1 MGKMKIRNHNILITG
16 GSGFLGKNLS
26 KTLSENN
33 NVILFSR
40 NIDNLKNSA
49 LESNA
54 KYYAGDISK
63 IESIRDVLNLY
74 KVDII
79 IHAAASK
86 YVDHSEE
93 NPNECIDNNFLGL
106 QNIIRVCKEFKIKSL
121 IAISSDKAAS
131 PHNNLYSLSKTY
143 LERLVT
149 ISSKLSETK
158 MVCVRFGNI
167 AWSTGS
173 VFPIW
178 KRMTVKNNLIL
189 TTGPQMKRYIFSIE
203 DAVNN
208 VTLALSR
215 IEKLNGKILIQ
226 NMKQAK
232 MIDILKIWCQKNNTK
247 YKIIKK
253 RIGDKDNEKLI
264 NSYEINNITNKFTI
278 NNKTYYVLDLLSNNN
293 KIIKKEISTEN
304 SAKLSKKEII
314 DLINFDK

>member
-1 MGKMKIRNHNILITG
+1 
-16 GSGFLGKNLS
+16 
-26 KTLSENN
+26 
-33 NVILFSR
+33 
-40 NIDNLKNSA
+40 
-49 LESNA
+49 
-54 KYYAGDISK
+54 
-63 IESIRDVLNLY
+63 
-74 KVDII
+74 
-79 IHAAASK
+79 
-86 YVDHSEE
+86 
-93 NPNECIDNNFLGL
+93 
-106 QNIIRVCKEFKIKSL
+106 
-121 IAISSDKAAS
+121 
-131 PHNNLYSLSKTY
+131 
-143 LERLVT
+143 
-149 ISSKLSETK
+149 

-226 NMKQAK
+226 KMKQAK

-264 NSYEINNITNKFTI
+264 NSYEINNITNKFII
-278 NNKTYYVLDLLSNNN
+278 NNKTYYVLDLNSNNN
-293 KIIKKEISTEN
+293 KVIKKEISTEN